1 MKTPKIL
8 IAIAFATV
16 GHYGHAEDL
25 PHTAATPILV
35 ELFTSEGCSSCP
47 PADAVLQKMDAS
59 QPIPGAQLIVLSEHV
74 DYWDHDGWKD
84 AYSSHLV
91 TERQIAYVHALRLSE
106 PYTPQIIVD
115 GAAELRLNSGQPIS
129 QILRPAPASQK
140 VQVRI
145 GPITVEAKKP
155 PLLRTHIETDSI
167 SDKQNADVYVAVALD
182 HAESQVLHGEN
193 GGRHLQHVAVLQS
206 LTKIGKLEKGKSFA
220 RDFQAKLTPAL
231 DSANIRIVVF
241 LQEPGPGRVV
251 GAAMQ
256 KYSAQ

>member
-1 MKTPKIL
+1 MLGVKRALGLK
-8 IAIAFATV
+8 
-16 GHYGHAEDL
+16 
-25 PHTAATPILV
+25 
-35 ELFTSEGCSSCP
+35 
-47 PADAVLQKMDAS
+47 DAVS
-59 QPIPGAQLIVLSEHV
+59 QNQETT
-74 DYWDHDGWKD
+74 HDGCHD
-84 AYSSHLV
+84 LFAVLARR
-91 TERQIAYVHALRLSE
+91 T
-106 PYTPQIIVD
+106 
-115 GAAELRLNSGQPIS
+115 QPIS
-129 QILRPAPASQK
+129 KILQPAPASQK

-193 GGRHLQHVAVLQS
+193 GGRHLQHVAVLES